1 MCNGNYHLSSPNP
14 ENNGQKM
21 EKDNGYSKYQE
32 FFTGLYADAQ
42 TAIGEVK
49 VVTPPSSDKAYDLQG
64 AQSPV
69 STTAS
74 LSVMAR
80 KC

>member
-14 ENNGQKM
+14 ENKEN
-21 EKDNGYSKYQE
+21 DNGYSKYQE

-49 VVTPPSSDKAYDLQG
+49 VVTPPSSDKAYNLQG
-64 AQSPV
+64 RPV
-69 STTAS
+69 TGQYHGIMIRNGKKI
-74 LSVMAR
+74 LS
-80 KC
+80 K